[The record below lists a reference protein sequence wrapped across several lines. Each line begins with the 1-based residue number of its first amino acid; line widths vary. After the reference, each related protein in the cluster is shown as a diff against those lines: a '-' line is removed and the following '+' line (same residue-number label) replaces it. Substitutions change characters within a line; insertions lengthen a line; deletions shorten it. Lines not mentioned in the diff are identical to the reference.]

1 MAKDKKLLDWSKSE
15 VTKPRPIP
23 LSPQNIGVPV
33 TFANR
38 NLRFVPLK
46 LFNANV
52 GKGKPIPFGRVERV
66 SADTLRQREN
76 SSIETSKSIARE
88 RNNPIKTKEQLI
100 RAYKS
105 SVKKMAKD
113 QQDPNVP
120 GTYGMGNPARGFYG
134 KKSRDKKLPLPK
146 KRGGEVGYSQRW
158 KTGREG

>member
-15 VTKPRPIP
+15 VTKPRPIS
-23 LSPQNIGVPV
+23 LSLENIGVPV
-33 TFANR
+33 TFANNR
-38 NLRFVPLK
+38 NIRFVPSK

-66 SADTLRQREN
+66 SAETLRQREN

-88 RNNPIKTKEQLI
+88 RKNPIKTKQQLI

-113 QQDPNVP
+113 QQDPKVP
-120 GTYGMGNPARGFYG
+120 GTYGMGNPAPRTG
-134 KKSRDKKLPLPK
+134 KKLPLPK
-146 KRGGEVGYSQRW
+146 KSGGKVSRKKYASG
-158 KTGREG
+158 GRVAKYKV